1 MKTVYAVMHQVC
13 YEGAEVLVL
22 CATQEQANDVRDDL
36 LRVVEG
42 VTYEY
47 VNDQGFKLC
56 FTEPQKFTETV
67 VHFKYKAN
75 DLFIKPANL
84 LEEGEA
90 FFIGAK

>member
-22 CATQEQANDVRDDL
+22 CTTQEQANEVRDDL

-42 VTYEY
+42 VSYEY
-47 VNDQGFKLC
+47 VNDSNIRLYYP
-56 FTEPQKFTETV
+56 EPQKFTETV
-67 VHFKYKAN
+67 VHFKYKPE
-75 DLFIKPANL
+75 DLFIEPTNL